1 MKIPFFITMNFRN
14 LFNKNFKYFAYFFSY
29 LRYKIFLL
37 IFLSILVGVLDGLG
51 LALFIPLIEV
61 AIDPQKTS
69 DTNSLGEFS
78 FLLEFF
84 ENFRIDISISNI
96 LLLMTFL
103 FVLKGFFK
111 FLDSY
116 YKVSLQ
122 IAFVKKLRFQ
132 MLDGLGNVSYQHFV
146 GLDAGRIQ
154 NTLSGEVYKVTGAF
168 ISYFNTLQ
176 HAVLLLVYTGFAFV
190 SDWKFALL
198 VSLGGYLSNLI
209 FKILFKKTEF
219 ASITIS
225 AKGHLFQSFLIQAVQ
240 HFKYLKA
247 TSYFSN
253 YQKKLVNQIHEIENL
268 QKRIGLYNSLL
279 NGLREPLILIIVV
292 VVIVVQISF
301 LGGTVSSILLS
312 LMFFYRAL
320 NYVISIQSSW
330 QMFISQFGGIVA
342 TTEMIEM
349 FDTGKEEKKSS
360 PEIPQ
365 LGAIKLNE
373 VGFQFK
379 DGSEILKK
387 ISFTIKPKEAIAFVG
402 PSGSGKTTLVNL
414 IVGLLEPTSGNLLIN
429 GEERSRLDLSFF
441 RSKIGYITQEPVIF
455 NDTVFNNVTFWA
467 EKNFENIRRFNQ
479 AIELANLSDFVD
491 QLDQKEDT
499 PLGDNGVRA
508 SGGQKQRISI
518 ARELFKQVEI
528 IVFDEATSALDS
540 DSEKIIQENINSLQ
554 GKYTL
559 LLIAHRLSTIK
570 NVNCIYLIKSGE
582 VAAFGDFETLMK
594 EDAYFNRMVKLQ
606 EV

>member
-1 MKIPFFITMNFRN
+1 MFLKNFIK
-14 LFNKNFKYFAYFFSY
+14 KNFKYFAYFFSY
-29 LRYKIFLL
+29 LRYKILL
-37 IFLSILVGVLDGLG
+37 LVFLSVLVGLLDGFG
-51 LALFIPLIEV
+51 LALFLPLIEV
-61 AIDPQKTS
+61 AIDPNQNS
-69 DTNSLGEFS
+69 SAESLGEFG
-78 FLLEFF
+78 FLLEFLSDF
-84 ENFRIDISISNI
+84 GIDISISNI
-96 LLLMTFL
+96 LLFMTFL

-122 IAFVKKLRFQ
+122 ISFVKKLRFQ
-132 MLDGLGNVSYQHFV
+132 MLEGLGNVSYQNFV

-176 HAVLLLVYTGFAFV
+176 HAVLLLVYTGLAFV

-247 TSYFSN
+247 TAYFVK
-253 YQKKLVNQIHEIENL
+253 YKKKLVNQIHEIENL

-342 TTEMIEM
+342 TSEMIEM
-349 FDTGKEEKKSS
+349 FDSGREERKSNLS
-360 PEIPQ
+360 TERLGQIQ
-365 LGAIKLNE
+365 LKD

-379 DGSEILKK
+379 DGSQILKN
-387 ISFTIKPKEAIAFVG
+387 ISFSINPKEALAFVG

-414 IVGLLEPTSGNLLIN
+414 IVGLLEPTSGSLLID
-429 GEERSRLDLSFF
+429 GQDRSDLDLTFF
-441 RSKIGYITQEPVIF
+441 RNKIGYITQEPVIF
-455 NDTVFNNVTFWA
+455 NDTIFNNVTFWA
-467 EKNFENIRRFNQ
+467 EKNSENILRFNQ
-479 AIELANLSDFVD
+479 AIELANLTDFVM
-491 QLDQKEDT
+491 QLERKEDT

-540 DSEKIIQENINSLQ
+540 DSEKVIQENINSLQ

-570 NVNCIYLIKSGE
+570 NANCIYLIKSGE
-582 VAAFGDFETLMK
+582 VAASGNFETLMR

-606 EV
+606 EF